1 MYAGFTVYLNV
12 LLECLYVYVVLDFH
26 DDFDEFIDRD
36 SDVAAATSSTSHN
49 ITDWEVGGAYL
60 LFAYVMSSALLVTS

>member
-1 MYAGFTVYLNV
+1 MYHVII
-12 LLECLYVYVVLDFH
+12 VVLDFH

-49 ITDWEVGGAYL
+49 ITDWEVGGAH
-60 LFAYVMSSALLVTS
+60 LLVILLCF

>member
-1 MYAGFTVYLNV
+1 M
-12 LLECLYVYVVLDFH
+12 LDFH

-49 ITDWEVGGAYL
+49 ITDWEVGGAHL
-60 LFAYVMSSALLVTS
+60 LIMLIMIFNL